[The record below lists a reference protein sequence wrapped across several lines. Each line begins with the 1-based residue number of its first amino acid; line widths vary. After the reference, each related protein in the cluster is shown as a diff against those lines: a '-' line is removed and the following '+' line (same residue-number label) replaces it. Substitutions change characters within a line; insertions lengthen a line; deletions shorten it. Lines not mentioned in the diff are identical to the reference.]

1 MDNNQ
6 GMVIVLS
13 GFSGAGKGTIMKH
26 LLSEHPTDY
35 FLSISATTRGKRE
48 GEEDGREYF
57 FKTREEF
64 EDMIRNHDLLEYAS
78 FNQNYYGT
86 PKQYVQQLINE
97 GKDVILEIEV
107 QGALQIRKIF
117 PQALLLFVTP
127 PSGNIL
133 KERLEGRGTEEPE
146 VVAQRLAIASRE
158 SLLMEQYDYIIVN
171 DDLDRAVHSVHHLIQ
186 AEHERAMRN
195 TDFINKIQNEL
206 SVFSKGENE

>member
-1 MDNNQ
+1 MNKS

-26 LLSEHPTDY
+26 LLSDY
-35 FLSISATTRGKRE
+35 PEKYHLSVSATTRGKRQ

-57 FKTREEF
+57 FKTREQF
-64 EDMIRNHDLLEYAS
+64 EDMIRNHELLEYAS

-86 PKQYVQQLINE
+86 PKAYVDQLLSE

-107 QGALQIRKIF
+107 QGALQIKKIF

-127 PSGNIL
+127 PDGATL
-133 KERLEGRGTEEPE
+133 KERLEGRGTEEAE
-146 VVAQRLAIASRE
+146 VVLQRLAIASRE

-186 AEHERAMRN
+186 AEHERAIRN

>member
-1 MDNNQ
+1 MNKS

-26 LLSEHPTDY
+26 LLSDY
-35 FLSISATTRGKRE
+35 PEKYHLSVSVTTRGKRQ

-57 FKTREEF
+57 FKTKEQF
-64 EDMIRNHDLLEYAS
+64 EDMIRNHELLEYAS

-86 PKQYVQQLINE
+86 PKAYVDQLLSE

-107 QGALQIRKIF
+107 QGALQIKKIF

-127 PSGNIL
+127 PDGATL
-133 KERLEGRGTEEPE
+133 KERLEGRGTEEAE
-146 VVAQRLAIASRE
+146 VVLQRLAIASRE

-186 AEHERAMRN
+186 AEHERAIRN

>member
-86 PKQYVQQLINE
+86 PKQYVQQLLNE

-171 DDLDRAVHSVHHLIQ
+171 DDLDKAVSYVHELIQ
-186 AEHERAMRN
+186 SEHGRTMRN
-195 TDFINKIQNEL
+195 TQLIDRIQNEL
-206 SVFSKGENE
+206 AVFAKGEVK

>member
-1 MDNNQ
+1 MNRS

-26 LLSEHPTDY
+26 LLSDY
-35 FLSISATTRGKRE
+35 PGKYHLSVSATTRGKRQ

-57 FKTREEF
+57 FKTREQF
-64 EDMIRNHDLLEYAS
+64 EDMIRNHELLEYAS

-86 PKQYVQQLINE
+86 PKAYVDRLLSE

-107 QGALQIRKIF
+107 QGALQIKKIF

-127 PSGNIL
+127 PDGATL
-133 KERLEGRGTEEPE
+133 KERLEGRGTEEAE
-146 VVAQRLAIASRE
+146 VVLQRLAIASRE

>member
-1 MDNNQ
+1 MKGEQ

-26 LLSEHPTDY
+26 LLAEHPDQY
-35 FLSISATTRGKRE
+35 FLSVSATTRKKRE

-64 EDMIRNHDLLEYAS
+64 EDMIRNHELLEYAS

-86 PKQYVQQLINE
+86 PKAYVDKLLSE

-107 QGALQIRKIF
+107 QGALQIKKIF

-127 PSGNIL
+127 PSGAVL
-133 KERLEGRGTEEPE
+133 KERLEGRGTEDP
-146 VVAQRLAIASRE
+146 VVVRQRLSIASRE

-171 DDLDRAVHSVHHLIQ
+171 DDLETAVQSVHNLIQ
-186 AEHERAMRN
+186 GEHLRAARN
-195 TDFINKIQNEL
+195 NRFITEIQKEL
-206 SVFSKGENE
+206 SVFSKGAEE

>member
-1 MDNNQ
+1 MNRS

-26 LLSEHPTDY
+26 LLSDY
-35 FLSISATTRGKRE
+35 PEKYHLSVSATTRGKRQ

-57 FKTREEF
+57 FKTKEQF
-64 EDMIRNHDLLEYAS
+64 EDMIRNHELLEYAS

-86 PKQYVQQLINE
+86 PKAYVDQLLSE

-107 QGALQIRKIF
+107 QGALQIKKIF

-127 PSGNIL
+127 PDGATL
-133 KERLEGRGTEEPE
+133 KERLEGRGTEEAE
-146 VVAQRLAIASRE
+146 VVLQRLAIASRE

-171 DDLDRAVHSVHHLIQ
+171 DDLDRAVNSVHHLIQ

-195 TDFINKIQNEL
+195 TDFISKIQNEL

>member
-1 MDNNQ
+1 MAKQIYTRIAGTGSHLPTKIIGNQDFVNNRFYDAATKAPFDKSNEEIIQ
-6 GMVIVLS
+6 KFQEITNIDELE
-13 GFSGAGKGTIMKH
+13 KD
-26 LLSEHPTDY
+26 LLSRGRHFAE
-35 FLSISATTRGKRE
+35 LSSGK
-48 GEEDGREYF
+48 
-57 FKTREEF
+57 T
-64 EDMIRNHDLLEYAS
+64 
-78 FNQNYYGT
+78 NQTELVGL
-86 PKQYVQQLINE
+86 LINE

-171 DDLDRAVHSVHHLIQ
+171 DDLDKAVSYVHELIQ
-186 AEHERAMRN
+186 SEHGRTMRN
-195 TDFINKIQNEL
+195 TQLIDRIQNEL
-206 SVFSKGENE
+206 AVFAKGEVK